1 MTGAHGREQAWAQL
15 EEKEG
20 ALQRADELRN
30 FRMQERTELVLPAGF
45 AAGFDPVQQR
55 EAPFQSII
63 ATVRRV
69 PALLHADSACPSAF
83 ASVRPASTEVLRL
96 CT

>member
-1 MTGAHGREQAWAQL
+1 
-15 EEKEG
+15 
-20 ALQRADELRN
+20 
-30 FRMQERTELVLPAGF
+30 MQERTELVLPASF

-69 PALLHADSACPSAF
+69 PALVHADSACPSAF
-83 ASVRPASTEVLRL
+83 ASVQAAAEFIKRPT
-96 CT
+96 